1 MSRLLRA
8 ACSVVTP
15 QLRSNSH
22 LVHRGIRNLSTGIT
36 TKSLLKP
43 NTFKAPIVRICHSQ
57 SQQITVQGE
66 KAVGKWLMVC
76 GGMVYLAVALG
87 GVTRLTES
95 GLSMVTWKL
104 LGEKFPTTQAEWEE
118 EFRLYQQYPEF
129 KMKNQNMTVDEFRR
143 IFWMEYI
150 HRMWGRAIGAV
161 FLLPAIY
168 FWSKGRLNS
177 TTKKFVL
184 LMGSLIGAQGLMGW
198 YMVKSGLENRFE
210 DVNDVPRVSQHR
222 LAAHLGVAFVLY
234 TLFLSQ
240 GLKKLLPAEQFP
252 TASLSTLRFKRFAY
266 AAKGLIF
273 LTAFSGAFVAGLDA
287 GLVYNSFPKMG
298 DKWLPDDLL
307 AFQPINKNITENP
320 TTVQFNHRILGV
332 TTLTLVSA
340 MWLLSRR
347 TRLPKRAYWAMNSAA
362 LVAWLQVT
370 LGISTLLNHVPV
382 HLAAA
387 HQSGSLLLL
396 SFAVWLC
403 HEMRYLK
410 YLPK

>member
-8 ACSVVTP
+8 ACTVIAP
-15 QLRSNSH
+15 NLRSNTH
-22 LVHRGIRNLSTGIT
+22 LLSRTVRDFSTGFAR
-36 TKSLLKP
+36 KPLLKP
-43 NTFKAPIVRICHSQ
+43 ITFKPPTIRVCHSQ
-57 SQQITVQGE
+57 QVSVARGD
-66 KAVGKWLMVC
+66 KAVGKWLIVC
-76 GGMVYLAVALG
+76 GGMVYLAVVLG

-104 LGEKFPTTQAEWEE
+104 LGERFPRSQAEWEE

-143 IFWMEYI
+143 IFWMEYM

-161 FLLPAIY
+161 FLLPAAY
-168 FWSKGRLNS
+168 FWRKGHLNS

-184 LMGSLIGAQGLMGW
+184 LMGTLIGCQGLMGW
-198 YMVKSGLENRFE
+198 YMVKSGLENRFD

-222 LAAHLGVAFVLY
+222 LAMHLGAAFVLY

-240 GLKKLLPAEQFP
+240 GLKKILPAEEFVANSMK
-252 TASLSTLRFKRFAY
+252 TIRFKRFAY

-273 LTAFSGAFVAGLDA
+273 LTALSGAFVAGLDA

-298 DKWLPDDLL
+298 DNWVPDDIL
-307 AFQPINKNITENP
+307 AFKPISKNITENP
-320 TTVQFNHRILGV
+320 TTVQFNHRILGISTVTLV
-332 TTLTLVSA
+332 TT
-340 MWLLSRR
+340 MWMLSRG
-347 TRLPKRAYWAMNSAA
+347 TRLPRRAYWAMNSAA
-362 LVAWLQVT
+362 FVAWLQVT
-370 LGISTLLNHVPV
+370 LGISTLLTHVPV
-382 HLAAA
+382 SLAAA

-403 HEMRYLK
+403 HELRFLK